1 MKNTTTHSLIFGCL
15 VILLCCS
22 LSAQQTQR
30 SHSKTLDLYSTYKQL
45 DSYLEMKK
53 MGYDDR
59 AIFEDLG
66 NANFLA
72 KNYDNAIFWYA
83 KLKDISSTGE
93 LETSYQKRYQHAMK
107 KTTGMATTDTSDHS
121 DWVADVKADYQLED
135 KSTTKYWDFEFGP
148 NGELITSAEKP
159 MDHSLT
165 VLLDSEKDAPNGYQ
179 APVALTANGTV
190 AYFSKSV
197 LIKPEYGIFS
207 KKEKIQKIFRAEKI
221 NGQWK
226 NVREV
231 ALCPKYYSATHPT
244 ISEDGKRL
252 FFASNMPGTF
262 GKYDIYV
269 STIQENGTFGVAKNL
284 GEKVNSKKNDLYPNL
299 AAGNTLFFAS
309 DGRNGYGGLDL
320 HMAQVGR
327 KKVDWSV
334 NLGSDINSKEDDFS
348 IVLPTRDR
356 QGYVVSNRGNDKD
369 HIQRIA
375 FTYDLKKYRA
385 HLKSEHDI
393 LEALYSEN
401 NIDYSST
408 LFEDEQ

>member
-1 MKNTTTHSLIFGCL
+1 MKNTTTHNLIFGCL
-15 VILLCCS
+15 ALFLSCA
-22 LSAQQTQR
+22 LSAQRNSATDPNV
-30 SHSKTLDLYSTYKQL
+30 LDLYSTYQQL
-45 DSYLEMKK
+45 DSYLEMKR
-53 MGYDDR
+53 MGYDDQ

-72 KNYDNAIFWYA
+72 ENYEKAVFWYT
-83 KLKDISSTGE
+83 KLKDISKSGT
-93 LETSYQKRYQHAMK
+93 LETSYQKRYHHALK
-107 KTTGMATTDTSDHS
+107 KTTGTASANQSDNR
-121 DWVADVKADYQLED
+121 DWVADVRADYQLED
-135 KSTTKYWDFEFGP
+135 KSTSKYWDFEFGP

-159 MDHSLT
+159 IDQNLT
-165 VLLDSEKDAPNGYQ
+165 ALLDNETDNPNGYK

-207 KKEKIQKIFRAEKI
+207 KKEKIQKIYRAEKI

-226 NVREV
+226 NVTEL
-231 ALCPKYYSATHPT
+231 ALCPKRYSATHPT

-262 GKYDIYV
+262 GKFDIYV
-269 STIQENGTFGVAKNL
+269 AAIQGDGTFGVAKNL

-356 QGYVVSNRGNDKD
+356 QGYVVSNRGMDQD

-375 FTYDLKKYRA
+375 FTYDRKKYRS

>member
-1 MKNTTTHSLIFGCL
+1 
-15 VILLCCS
+15 
-22 LSAQQTQR
+22 
-30 SHSKTLDLYSTYKQL
+30 
-45 DSYLEMKK
+45 MKK
-53 MGYDDR
+53 MGYDDQ

-72 KNYDNAIFWYA
+72 ENYENAVFWYT
-83 KLKDISSTGE
+83 KLKDVSKNGS
-93 LETSYQKRYQHAMK
+93 LKTSYQKRYEHALV
-107 KTTGMATTDTSDHS
+107 KTSGIATLDRSDND

-135 KSTTKYWDFEFGP
+135 KSTSKYWDFEFGP

-159 MDHSLT
+159 MDHSLEA
-165 VLLDSEKDAPNGYQ
+165 LLDNTTNDPNTYK

-190 AYFSKSV
+190 AYFTKAV

-207 KKEKIQKIFRAEKI
+207 KKESVQKIFKAEKI

-226 NVREV
+226 NIEEV
-231 ALCPKYYSATHPT
+231 ALCPKHYSATHPT

-252 FFASNMPGTF
+252 FFASNMPGTY

-269 STIQENGTFGVAKNL
+269 STMHEDGTFGVAKNL
-284 GEKVNSKKNDLYPNL
+284 GGKVNSKKNDLYPSL
-299 AAGNTLFFAS
+299 AADNTLFFAS

-320 HMAQVGR
+320 HMAQVSS

-348 IVLPTRDR
+348 LVLPTRDR
-356 QGYVVSNRGNDKD
+356 QGYVVSNRGKDKD
-369 HIQRIA
+369 NVQRIA
-375 FTYDLKKYRA
+375 FTLDHKKYRS
-385 HLKSEHDI
+385 HLKSENDI

-408 LFEDEQ
+408 VFEDE

>member
-15 VILLCCS
+15 VLFLCCS
-22 LSAQQTQR
+22 LSAQQSNR
-30 SHSKTLDLYSTYKQL
+30 SNSNVLDLYSTYKQL

-72 KNYDNAIFWYA
+72 ENYENALFWYT
-83 KLKDISSTGE
+83 KLKDISRNGE
-93 LETSYQKRYQHAMK
+93 LETSYQKRYHHALK
-107 KTTGMATTDTSDHS
+107 KTTGIAAKDRSDNT

-135 KSTTKYWDFEFGP
+135 TSTSKYWDFEFGP

-159 MDHSLT
+159 IDHSLT
-165 VLLDSEKDAPNGYQ
+165 ILLDNETDDPNGYK

-207 KKEKIQKIFRAEKI
+207 KKEKIQKIYRAEKI

-226 NVREV
+226 NVKEV
-231 ALCPKYYSATHPT
+231 ALCPKRYSATHPA

-269 STIQENGTFGVAKNL
+269 STIQKDGTFGVAKNL

-320 HMAQVGR
+320 HMAQVSR

-356 QGYVVSNRGNDKD
+356 QGYVVSNRGKDKD
-369 HIQRIA
+369 NIQRIA
-375 FTYDLKKYRA
+375 FTYDRKKYRS

-408 LFEDEQ
+408 LFEDE

>member
-1 MKNTTTHSLIFGCL
+1 MKNTTTHSRIFGC
-15 VILLCCS
+15 ILLFLCCS
-22 LSAQQTQR
+22 LSAQQ
-30 SHSKTLDLYSTYKQL
+30 SNKPNSNVLDLYSTYKQL

-53 MGYDDR
+53 MGYHDQ

-72 KNYDNAIFWYA
+72 ENYENAVFWYT
-83 KLKDISSTGE
+83 KLKDISKNSI
-93 LETSYQKRYQHAMK
+93 LKNSYQKRYQHALE
-107 KTTGMATTDTSDHS
+107 KTTGAAASDQS
-121 DWVADVKADYQLED
+121 DNDDWVADVRADYQLED
-135 KSTTKYWDFEFGP
+135 KHTNKYWDFEFGP

-159 MDHSLT
+159 MDHSLEA
-165 VLLDSEKDAPNGYQ
+165 LLDNTTNDPNTYK
-179 APVALTANGTV
+179 APVALTAKGTV
-190 AYFSKSV
+190 AYFSKAV

-207 KKEKIQKIFRAEKI
+207 KKERVQKIYKAEKI

-226 NVREV
+226 NIREV
-231 ALCPKYYSATHPT
+231 ALCPKHYSATHPA

-269 STIQENGTFGVAKNL
+269 SAMGEDGTFGVAKNL

-320 HMAQVGR
+320 HMAQIGR

-356 QGYVVSNRGNDKD
+356 QGYVVSNRGKDKED
-369 HIQRIA
+369 VQRIA
-375 FTYDLKKYRA
+375 FTLDRKKDRS
-385 HLKSEHDI
+385 HLKSEYDI

-408 LFEDEQ
+408 VFEDE